1 MKRIIYTQADGSV
14 AVVTPVINTH
24 PVRENIT
31 EDDALHRAWDR
42 LPPDAVDPQV
52 IDESLIPTDRTFRD
66 AWKVVAGGVDHDMTK
81 AREIHKARLRV
92 MRVPKLAQLDT
103 EYMRADE
110 DGDAAKKA
118 EIVSKKQA
126 LRDVTA
132 HPDIAAAQNI
142 AQLKAAIPAALK

>member
-1 MKRIIYTQADGSV
+1 MKKIIYTQADGSV
-14 AVVTPVINTH
+14 AVVTPVINTS

-31 EDDALHRAWDR
+31 EDEALHRAWDR

-66 AWKVVAGGVDHDMTK
+66 AWKVIAGGVDHDMTK

-92 MRVPKLAQLDT
+92 MRAPKIAQLDT

-126 LRDVTA
+126 LRDVTS